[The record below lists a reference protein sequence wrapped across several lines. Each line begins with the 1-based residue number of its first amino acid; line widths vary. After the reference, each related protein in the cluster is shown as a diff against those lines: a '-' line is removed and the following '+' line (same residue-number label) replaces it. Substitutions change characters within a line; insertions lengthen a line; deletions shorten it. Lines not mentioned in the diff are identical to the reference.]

1 MAERGTSLR
10 RGLEVLHVLGSDV
23 ALTEGGLGVTRIAS
37 LTGHEKSLISRAL
50 QALMEY
56 GLVERAPGNRAFRLG
71 WGCFAL
77 AGRAGEPRLIEES
90 RRALARLVE
99 EVGESAH
106 LSALRGTEVLTL
118 LTQPSAHAI
127 AARGWVGRTVPA
139 YCTSS
144 GRVLLLDFDRAAL
157 IELLGPGRLPPRG
170 PNAPA
175 DFGELERRIHR
186 ARQVGYAVADEESE
200 PGLVA
205 VAAPIRDFTGRVMAA
220 INVSGPKFRLGSCL
234 HPTGERVRATA
245 ERLSDALGAPASGG
259 ALRLGPSGGNPARRT
274 SPAIPPVESSRRSG
288 GTVGLHASPN
298 QIAVGGSECDQSQS
312 PRSRE

>member
-1 MAERGTSLR
+1 MTERGTSLR
-10 RGLEVLHVLGSDV
+10 RGLDVLQVLGSDAAV
-23 ALTEGGLGVTRIAS
+23 TEGGLGVTRIAS
-37 LTGHEKSLISRAL
+37 LTGHEKSLISRAV

-56 GLVERAPGNRAFRLG
+56 GLVERAPGNRTYRLG

-90 RRALARLVE
+90 RTTLARLVQ

-106 LSALRGTEVLTL
+106 LSALRGSDVLTL
-118 LTQPSAHAI
+118 LTQPCLHAI

-144 GRVLLLDFDRAAL
+144 GRVLLLDHDRAAL
-157 IELLGPGRLPPRG
+157 IELLGPDRLPARG

-175 DFGELERRIHR
+175 DVGELERRIRR

-205 VAAPIRDFTGRVMAA
+205 VAAPVRDFTGRVVAA
-220 INVSGPKFRLGSCL
+220 VNISAPKFRLGTRL
-234 HPTGERVRATA
+234 HAAGERVRATA
-245 ERLSDALGAPASGG
+245 ERLSDALGAPTGAG
-259 ALRLGPSGGNPARRT
+259 ALRVGVSGVYAAGGAR
-274 SPAIPPVESSRRSG
+274 PPDLQYSQAGGVEVQS
-288 GTVGLHASPN
+288 ASMRVRN
-298 QIAVGGSECDQSQS
+298 QTADGGSECDQS
-312 PRSRE
+312 

>member
-10 RGLEVLHVLGSDV
+10 RGLEVLQVLGSDV
-23 ALTEGGLGVTRIAS
+23 ALAEGGLGVTRIAS

-90 RRALARLVE
+90 RTALARLVE

-157 IELLGPGRLPPRG
+157 IELLGPGRL
-170 PNAPA
+170 
-175 DFGELERRIHR
+175 
-186 ARQVGYAVADEESE
+186 
-200 PGLVA
+200 
-205 VAAPIRDFTGRVMAA
+205 
-220 INVSGPKFRLGSCL
+220 
-234 HPTGERVRATA
+234 
-245 ERLSDALGAPASGG
+245 
-259 ALRLGPSGGNPARRT
+259 
-274 SPAIPPVESSRRSG
+274 
-288 GTVGLHASPN
+288 
-298 QIAVGGSECDQSQS
+298 
-312 PRSRE
+312 